1 MRIGW
6 RIPLPGP
13 FYLAG
18 TVWRSRGRHARR
30 RPAYHGTL
38 PGWQCP
44 HDHRRPDTA
53 TACAQREE
61 RRRGHL
67 RSCAGAQDRQLG

>member
-1 MRIGW
+1 MRLRFGKSVRVGW

-13 FYLAG
+13 FYLGG
-18 TVWRSRGRHARR
+18 TVARLSWGKR
-30 RPAYHGTL
+30 RPVYHGTL

-53 TACAQREE
+53 LECAQREE
-61 RRRGHL
+61 RRR
-67 RSCAGAQDRQLG
+67 A